1 LQDIKILE
9 QKLSAARTML
19 DSELSQR
26 KRAEQERDRLSQQL
40 QFLREIILEEKV
52 FGELLFCNQT

>member
-1 LQDIKILE
+1 LQDIQILE

-52 FGELLFCNQT
+52 FGELLFL

>member
-1 LQDIKILE
+1 LQDIQILE

-52 FGELLFCNQT
+52 FGELLVTL